1 MDAITRKCSVCEK
14 TKPVD
19 DFYWKVRGKSR
30 QPHCK
35 ECHREYVRRYYRT
48 RPADYVRWAAA
59 RKKKNRAD
67 AKERL
72 AVLQA
77 EPCMDCKNRFPVCA
91 MQYDHVRGEKSDNV
105 STMVA
110 EGREWSV
117 IETEI
122 AKCELVCANCHA
134 IRTMERRVKH

>member
-1 MDAITRKCSVCEK
+1 
-14 TKPVD
+14 
-19 DFYWKVRGKSR
+19 
-30 QPHCK
+30 
-35 ECHREYVRRYYRT
+35 
-48 RPADYVRWAAA
+48 
-59 RKKKNRAD
+59 
-67 AKERL
+67 
-72 AVLQA
+72 
-77 EPCMDCKNRFPVCA
+77 MDCKNRFPVCA